1 MGVRTEGIMEKKGR
15 DSACLRKHTELTE
28 NRKRESLLRFIYTY
42 FLFLFGA
49 CVNADAATDFAVFD
63 VFGLRSNADALL
75 ATCFDVFSSLAMMH
89 SSLCLWLLRA
99 VSPKFPREIF
109 SALRRF

>member
-1 MGVRTEGIMEKKGR
+1 MCRIVKN
-15 DSACLRKHTELTE
+15 SVCFRKHAELTE

-63 VFGLRSNADALL
+63 VFGLRSNVDALL
-75 ATCFDVFSSLAMMH
+75 AMRFDVVSFFAMICSFSLFMVTSSSL
-89 SSLCLWLLRA
+89 
-99 VSPKFPREIF
+99 PKIPP
-109 SALRRF
+109 

>member
-1 MGVRTEGIMEKKGR
+1 MGVRTEGIIEKKGR

-49 CVNADAATDFAVFD
+49 CVNADAATDFTVFD
-63 VFGLRSNADALL
+63 VFGFRSNADALL
-75 ATCFDVFSSLAMMH
+75 ATRFDVVSFFAMICSFPLFMVTSSSL
-89 SSLCLWLLRA
+89 
-99 VSPKFPREIF
+99 PKIPP
-109 SALRRF
+109 